1 MTRLTLLVAAAATA
15 AVTMISTAEARDG
28 CGRGLYFDGYRCVP
42 SGAAYHRGGYRAYGS
57 YGSYGYRN
65 PEGSY
70 LAPNFRGNTV
80 RPTRGR
86 DGAISCSNRNYT
98 WQDGACKPYRGG

>member
-1 MTRLTLLVAAAATA
+1 MTRLTLFVAAAATA
-15 AVTMISTAEARDG
+15 AVTMSTTAEARDG
-28 CGRGLYFDGYRCVP
+28 CGRGAYFNGHRCV
-42 SGAAYHRGGYRAYGS
+42 SLHGHYGRYHDPGS
-57 YGSYGYRN
+57 YY
-65 PEGSY
+65 
-70 LAPNFRGNTV
+70 APNFRGNAV

>member
-15 AVTMISTAEARDG
+15 AVTMIPTAEARDG
-28 CGRGLYFDGYRCVP
+28 CGRGAYFNGYRCVP
-42 SGAAYHRGGYRAYGS
+42 SYHGRGYSDYGS
-57 YGSYGYRN
+57 YY
-65 PEGSY
+65 
-70 LAPNFRGNTV
+70 APNFRGNTV

-86 DGAISCSNRNYT
+86 DGSISCSNRNYT